1 MQKAAPLNGGP
12 AELPAN
18 LINGLVQRPL
28 SYSFRRLEQIPL
40 NCSLANQACNP
51 DTEQPERHNVR
62 RKRPLE

>member
-28 SYSFRRLEQIPL
+28 AYSFRRLEQIPL
-40 NCSLANQACNP
+40 YGSLANQVCKP
-51 DTEQPERHNVR
+51 DTEQPQRHDVR
-62 RKRPLE
+62 RKRPIQ